1 MKQKQSV
8 ASGRVCIPCSNT
20 IFAALDLYQMVII
33 TFLIAFTGFL
43 IKNLDAMET
52 RKHYIQAIGSHTFG
66 RRALKRQKTIVPH
79 TFHPP
84 TPFFSCCEKY
94 DAVTIKNQRG
104 TRGIVYSLLGEE
116 YDYCSYGFIF
126 QNTALYIFQKM
137 SNFITCLDNTLLVT

>member
-1 MKQKQSV
+1 MVSCFLSKTTLHWVVVSV
-8 ASGRVCIPCSNT
+8 GEVI
-20 IFAALDLYQMVII
+20 DLYQMVII

-94 DAVTIKNQRG
+94 DAVTIKN
-104 TRGIVYSLLGEE
+104 
-116 YDYCSYGFIF
+116 
-126 QNTALYIFQKM
+126 
-137 SNFITCLDNTLLVT
+137 